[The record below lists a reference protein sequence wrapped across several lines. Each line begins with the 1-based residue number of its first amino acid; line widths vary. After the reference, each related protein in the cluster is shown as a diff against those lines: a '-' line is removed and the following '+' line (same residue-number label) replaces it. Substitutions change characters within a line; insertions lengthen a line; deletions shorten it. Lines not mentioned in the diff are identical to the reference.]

1 MGGVWLMQ
9 RKRASSRN
17 ALVVED
23 LILKSRRRIAILLRL
38 VGLDEDTI
46 GPECARC
53 VGDEKALGDR
63 CLAIGASAKAAAS
76 SMWEKRYSHGRPGPQ
91 TRAGFPYGELPT
103 LTTRSAASPS
113 SQKGTDGRRPTAVDA
128 AALRGLQLAAIYGN
142 DLQPVCVD
150 LFH

>member
-53 VGDEKALGDR
+53 VGDEKTPMR
-63 CLAIGASAKAAAS
+63 SAIGA
-76 SMWEKRYSHGRPGPQ
+76 
-91 TRAGFPYGELPT
+91 
-103 LTTRSAASPS
+103 
-113 SQKGTDGRRPTAVDA
+113 
-128 AALRGLQLAAIYGN
+128 
-142 DLQPVCVD
+142 
-150 LFH
+150 